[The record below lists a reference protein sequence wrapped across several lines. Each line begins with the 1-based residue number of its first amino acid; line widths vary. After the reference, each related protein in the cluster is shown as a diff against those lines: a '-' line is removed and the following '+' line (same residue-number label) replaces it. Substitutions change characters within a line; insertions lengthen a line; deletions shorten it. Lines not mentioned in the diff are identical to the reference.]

1 MITIC
6 NTSASEGRSFD
17 QERFDKFADVLATLQ
32 DKLIGSLRTTEAKMA
47 GIQEYHSKVFNYR
60 ELKQEHG
67 CLSQQTEIESST
79 PAMKRRRFTKPAP
92 KFLSM
97 LASRFRLLGN
107 LHL

>member
-32 DKLIGSLRTTEAKMA
+32 DKLIDSLRTTEAKMA
-47 GIQEYHSKVFNYR
+47 GRQEYHSKVFNYR

-79 PAMKRRRFTKPAP
+79 PAMKRRFTKHSF

-97 LASRFRLLGN
+97 LASRFRDSSQIF
-107 LHL
+107 